1 MNQELSKLYE
11 ERVPQVK
18 PKNVIKEDEVV
29 CEDINS
35 FLNRLRSMVKKTNIS
50 SHNIREFMN
59 QGGDNRSPQHK
70 TQISMTDL
78 EVKDT
83 SSYTT
88 NELSKNDYSSTNL
101 SEEKDRKKVDFSKFG
116 TNKTSTTDLTAN
128 SSSDSKSK
136 MDATQRLVKY

>member
-59 QGGDNRSPQHK
+59 QGENNRSPTHK
-70 TQISMTDL
+70 TQISMTDS
-78 EVKDT
+78 EVKET
-83 SSYTT
+83 SNYTT

-116 TNKTSTTDLTAN
+116 SSKTSSDLTAT

-136 MDATQRLVKY
+136 MDATQRLVK